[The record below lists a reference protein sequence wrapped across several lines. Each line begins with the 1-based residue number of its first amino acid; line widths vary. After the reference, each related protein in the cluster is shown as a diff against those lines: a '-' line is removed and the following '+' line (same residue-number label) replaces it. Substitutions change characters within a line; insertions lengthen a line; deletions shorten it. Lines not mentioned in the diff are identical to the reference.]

1 MPVRL
6 KDIDTTL
13 RKLLKPE
20 EFEDYCPNGIQVE
33 GKGEIQK
40 IVTGVT
46 ASRAL
51 IEAAILKEA
60 DLILVH
66 HGYFWKGEEVTITG
80 LKKVRIQLLLSKDIS
95 LCAYHLPLDAH
106 PRLGNNAQL
115 AKILGIIQQAP
126 LGTAKKHPL
135 VLSGNLSEPQSFN
148 QFEASDLM
156 LF

>member
-20 EFEDYCPNGIQVE
+20 EFDDYCPNGIQVE

-51 IEAAILKEA
+51 IEAAIVKEA

-80 LKKVRIQLLLSKDIS
+80 LKKVRIQLLEVVTTCMS
-95 LCAYHLPLDAH
+95 
-106 PRLGNNAQL
+106 
-115 AKILGIIQQAP
+115 
-126 LGTAKKHPL
+126 T
-135 VLSGNLSEPQSFN
+135 VT
-148 QFEASDLM
+148 
-156 LF
+156 